1 MNIHTKSQKVQR
13 KTQVIIHW
21 DSLKW
26 KRLKKKKKMEKAKIR
41 GLVYKLALNYLI
53 LLVFHF
59 SKQRMQ

>member
-1 MNIHTKSQKVQR
+1 MEKAKKKKN
-13 KTQVIIHW
+13 
-21 DSLKW
+21 
-26 KRLKKKKKMEKAKIR
+26 KKKKKMEKAKIR

>member
-1 MNIHTKSQKVQR
+1 MEKA
-13 KTQVIIHW
+13 
-21 DSLKW
+21 
-26 KRLKKKKKMEKAKIR
+26 KKKKKMEKAKIR